1 MKWIITSL
9 IFFFS
14 LTTFSQWGYKDE
26 NIASRFK
33 PGGMWYFTGLRPG
46 KDDKSRKYDRLI
58 FDITYALPQSDSA
71 IKTTTPGS
79 FGWNLNTMFDVPLTA
94 GNTVSFGWGF
104 SYRSVRMGHKNLLV
118 EDQAN
123 ERILL
128 QNNPNFSAD
137 KQVLGSHSI
146 AVPVELRFRA
156 AKWKHLKF
164 HIGGY
169 AGYQFQT
176 YNKIWLA
183 HNQVVVKDKNLY
195 DTNPLIYGVHARFGF
210 RNFALF
216 GDYRISK
223 TFENK
228 QSTPLNFLTVGLSV
242 SLF

>member
-9 IFFFS
+9 IFLFAS
-14 LTTFSQWGYKDE
+14 NTFSQWGYKDE

-33 PGGMWYFTGLRPG
+33 PGSMWYFTGLRPG
-46 KDDKSRKYDRLI
+46 KDDKSRKYDRLV
-58 FDITYALPQSDSA
+58 FDVFYALPQSNSDLKA
-71 IKTTTPGS
+71 TVAGS

-94 GNTVSFGWGF
+94 GNTVSIGWGF
-104 SYRSVRMGHKNLLV
+104 SYRHLRMGYQNQLV
-118 EDQAN
+118 EEPEN
-123 ERILL
+123 SRITI
-128 QNNPNFSAD
+128 QNDPNFTAN

-146 AVPVELRFRA
+146 AVPLEFRFRA

-164 HIGGY
+164 HVGGY

-176 YNKIWLA
+176 YNKTWLA
-183 HNQVVVKDKNLY
+183 QNQLIIKDKNLY
-195 DTNPLIYGVHARFGF
+195 DTNPLIYGVHARLGF

-228 QSTPLNFLTVGLSV
+228 QSTSLNFLSLGLSV